1 MQEIVIS
8 VKPSG
13 QYESTIEIERT
24 LCPELVNEVVYNL
37 LDDGYALEEI
47 LINKQD
53 LHFHSETGNYQL
65 EDNIWV
71 GDRQI
76 VEDPQA

>member
-8 VKPSG
+8 VKPNG
-13 QYESTIEIERT
+13 TYESPIEIERT

-37 LDDGYALEEI
+37 LDEGYSLDEI
-47 LINKQD
+47 FINKQD

-65 EDNIWV
+65 EDNTWV

>member
-8 VKPSG
+8 VKPNG
-13 QYESTIEIERT
+13 TYESAIEIET
-24 LCPELVNEVVYNL
+24 TMCPELVNDVVYNL
-37 LDDGYALEEI
+37 LDEGYQLEEI
-47 LINKQD
+47 FIDEHNLY
-53 LHFHSETGNYQL
+53 FHSETGNYQL
-65 EDNIWV
+65 EDNTWI